1 MFIPGYVLGMITTL
15 AAEETVENQPNEMS
29 LEVSAVE
36 TERIE
41 EYVDEWFADEPVHFE
56 SKGDQTFLVV
66 GE

>member
-1 MFIPGYVLGMITTL
+1 MIATF
-15 AAEETVENQPNEMS
+15 AEEETVDSQPSEMS